1 MRRRQFITLLG
12 SAAAWPFAARA
23 QQTERVRRIG
33 VLMLGDETDPD
44 QRARVAALRQELEKL
59 GWIEGRNVRIDD
71 RFAAT
76 NREQIWSH
84 SEELVG
90 QTPDAIVA
98 NGTPVLEIL
107 QKQTGVVPIV
117 FIGVSDPV
125 RAGFVPSLARPGGNI
140 TGFANFEYAIGGK
153 WLELLKEIAPEINR
167 AAVLMHRDD
176 AAWSRYLEAI
186 RALAPSLG
194 VQLTSIFL
202 GDPGETKGA
211 VEAFGHEPNGGLIVI
226 NNARAMSQRG
236 LIAALAARH
245 RLPAVYPALVYAT
258 SGGLM
263 SYGID
268 PIDPYRRAASYVD
281 RILRGEKAGEMP
293 VQLPTK
299 YELAINLKTAKALG
313 LAVPP
318 TLLARADEVIE

>member
-1 MRRRQFITLLG
+1 
-12 SAAAWPFAARA
+12 
-23 QQTERVRRIG
+23 
-33 VLMLGDETDPD
+33 
-44 QRARVAALRQELEKL
+44 
-59 GWIEGRNVRIDD
+59 
-71 RFAAT
+71 
-76 NREQIWSH
+76 
-84 SEELVG
+84 
-90 QTPDAIVA
+90 
-98 NGTPVLEIL
+98 
-107 QKQTGVVPIV
+107 
-117 FIGVSDPV
+117 
-125 RAGFVPSLARPGGNI
+125 LARPGGNI

-186 RALAPSLG
+186 GALVPSLG

-226 NNARAMSQRG
+226 NNARAMSQRE

-299 YELAINLKTAKALG
+299 YELAINLKTAKVLG
-313 LAVPP
+313 LTVPP
-318 TLLARADEVIE
+318 SLLARGDEVIE